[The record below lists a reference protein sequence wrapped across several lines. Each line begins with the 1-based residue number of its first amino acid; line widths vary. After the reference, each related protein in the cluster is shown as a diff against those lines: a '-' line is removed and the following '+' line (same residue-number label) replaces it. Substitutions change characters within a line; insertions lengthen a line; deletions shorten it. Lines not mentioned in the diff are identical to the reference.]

1 MVDLLKALCRRK
13 NVMEIWVGTSV
24 TNTPAKALYES
35 TGARPVCDTYVE
47 YVYSNETLTQP
58 NAPEEADKPRR

>member
-1 MVDLLKALCRRK
+1 
-13 NVMEIWVGTSV
+13 MEIWVGTSV